1 MMSYLSHADNT
12 INAIRAFKFTCRS
25 AYHETIGMTPFEA
38 LQGRLDYTAPHY
50 KYHDDPHLIP
60 GNYVR
65 KITYETSIEFG
76 RKAAQYVKENLPQ
89 YFDKNDASPNV
100 LEFNPILKIENSPKS
115 LMMNI
120 MNGNVTDATNVY
132 NALKTD
138 GRLNNYLK
146 YAMNMLVCYKVII
159 SQKNHSKNFGLCSM
173 LQLSNSAPVSKI
185 AKFQD
190 FPDGHKSADCTWR
203 FAICYRYLCNLRFLI
218 SRADSNS
225 NFPYYNWTKKRSTS
239 VANVKIFIN
248 KYNKST
254 EQKMYGKEAL
264 SINFSIAELPTVP
277 IFTEQFLDFTPDSAA
292 SEILVKN
299 RFLAILGS
307 NSLAQQIFNA
317 MENKTPRAYCALIK
331 GLSKIDIAGTCPA
344 KQWLVGRR
352 PCFYSRYE
360 EAYKLYKEAKEKGF
374 KIDLEAYNA
383 LIPAIVKK
391 DGKFW
396 DIIVTIL
403 TEMKNEGVRPNIDT
417 FNILLEV
424 INENKLTKSQSLS
437 LSVIAEMKKLGIEP
451 SLTSYY
457 FILKEYYPNTY
468 AKGPPLTIIY
478 SIIDEIED
486 KHFTFRHPKDAM
498 FFPKAMDVCANH
510 LNDVDLACR
519 IENLMNLG
527 RNRDLLGPPVNLSIY
542 YRLFFKVLCTD
553 EVEQLIEYYDK
564 LVPNTFVPDKYGYK
578 EILEVLDVNMA
589 YHYIGKIWTDIV
601 TAVHERNEVVIET
614 MLSIIAKP
622 MDNEQLVVQFSEIA
636 KHIQEKVLLNDRR
649 RNKKAIQLSGTMFN
663 NLIHI
668 HLNSARLEEAW
679 HVFKNFQK
687 LEHKVTGFISAAC
700 IKRFI
705 EECNAKEDR
714 EKARILIR
722 YGLEEH
728 PDEAEYLSLKATDHF
743 EIDSAERQALESL
756 MKKPPPSTKSSH
768 D

>member
-1 MMSYLSHADNT
+1 MQRADLIQIFHIIT
-12 INAIRAFKFTCRS
+12 GLKRDQLQWQMLKSSKIN
-25 AYHETIGMTPFEA
+25 
-38 LQGRLDYTAPHY
+38 
-50 KYHDDPHLIP
+50 
-60 GNYVR
+60 
-65 KITYETSIEFG
+65 
-76 RKAAQYVKENLPQ
+76 
-89 YFDKNDASPNV
+89 
-100 LEFNPILKIENSPKS
+100 
-115 LMMNI
+115 
-120 MNGNVTDATNVY
+120 
-132 NALKTD
+132 
-138 GRLNNYLK
+138 
-146 YAMNMLVCYKVII
+146 II
-159 SQKNHSKNFGLCSM
+159 SQLSK
-173 LQLSNSAPVSKI
+173 
-185 AKFQD
+185 
-190 FPDGHKSADCTWR
+190 
-203 FAICYRYLCNLRFLI
+203 
-218 SRADSNS
+218 
-225 NFPYYNWTKKRSTS
+225 
-239 VANVKIFIN
+239 
-248 KYNKST
+248 
-254 EQKMYGKEAL
+254 KM
-264 SINFSIAELPTVP
+264 
-277 IFTEQFLDFTPDSAA
+277 
-292 SEILVKN
+292 
-299 RFLAILGS
+299 S

-331 GLSKIDIAGTCPA
+331 GLSKIDIAGTCLA
-344 KQWLVGRR
+344 KQWLVGRH

-396 DIIVTIL
+396 DIIVLMVILATNDIDQYDPLPAIRLWNSAGSKPRRPCTAPYGTIL

-417 FNILLEV
+417 FNVLLEV

-486 KHFTFRHPKDAM
+486 KHFTFKHPKDAM

-668 HLNSARLEEAW
+668 HLNSARFEEAW

-743 EIDSAERQALESL
+743 EIDSAERQNVQNAVIKTIDTNVVVLGVAKIPNLQLYIAFGSGKHFRYIDVNEIS
-756 MKKPPPSTKSSH
+756 
-768 D
+768 

>member
-138 GRLNNYLK
+138 GQEIPDDIQICFLELLCFYNSSEPDNIDIFEKSNYANTLK
-146 YAMNMLVCYKVII
+146 RDAV
-159 SQKNHSKNFGLCSM
+159 
-173 LQLSNSAPVSKI
+173 
-185 AKFQD
+185 
-190 FPDGHKSADCTWR
+190 
-203 FAICYRYLCNLRFLI
+203 
-218 SRADSNS
+218 
-225 NFPYYNWTKKRSTS
+225 TKQVWK
-239 VANVKIFIN
+239 
-248 KYNKST
+248 
-254 EQKMYGKEAL
+254 
-264 SINFSIAELPTVP
+264 
-277 IFTEQFLDFTPDSAA
+277 
-292 SEILVKN
+292 
-299 RFLAILGS
+299 S

-331 GLSKIDIAGTCPA
+331 GLSK
-344 KQWLVGRR
+344 
-352 PCFYSRYE
+352 YSRYE